1 MLRRDYILRMIE
13 EFMQV
18 LSRINSLKAGLL
30 WREAAGVVDGE
41 FQQLLNSDARTV
53 SRMSETELLAKI
65 VQSGPTQAVR
75 DKTLMVATLLREAG
89 NVAAGEERVE
99 DSRACHLKGLNLLL
113 DVLGSE
119 DVFECPEFVP
129 KVDLFVARLSDFS
142 LPPQTQLRLMQ
153 HYERAGEFGRAEDAL
168 FSMLNEDGANTG
180 LVEFGMAF
188 YRRLA
193 GQSDAALADGNLPR
207 AELEA
212 SLAELE
218 GRKGSNG

>member
-13 EFMQV
+13 DFMQV
-18 LSRINSLKAGLL
+18 LSRIKSLKAGQL

-41 FQQLLNSDARTV
+41 FRQLLNSDARTV

-75 DKTLMVATLLREAG
+75 EKTLMVATLLREAG
-89 NVAAGEERVE
+89 DVAAGEERAE
-99 DSRACHLKGLNLLL
+99 DSRACYLKGLNLLL
-113 DVLGSE
+113 DVLGTE
-119 DVFECPEFVP
+119 EVFEYPEFVP

-153 HYERAGEFGRAEDAL
+153 HYERMGEFGRAEDML
-168 FSMLNEDGANTG
+168 FSMLNENGANPG

-212 SLAELE
+212 GLAEL
-218 GRKGSNG
+218 KGGKGPNG